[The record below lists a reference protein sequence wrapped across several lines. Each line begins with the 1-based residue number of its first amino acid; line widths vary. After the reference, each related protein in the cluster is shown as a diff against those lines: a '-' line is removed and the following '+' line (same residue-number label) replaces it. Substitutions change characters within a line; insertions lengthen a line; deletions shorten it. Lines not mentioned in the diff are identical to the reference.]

1 MAPSGLVMHC
11 PILVSVALPR
21 VNYDSHS
28 MIHIYIYD
36 LEGCHGTP
44 TIGCAINK
52 MIELETDITAKL
64 LELSRYATN
73 GNNYSKIDGD
83 LYPEN
88 DILVDP
94 TTCEAPHIDD
104 FIIANYL
111 SEQREVKL
119 EIFRSYAFFVT
130 L

>member
-1 MAPSGLVMHC
+1 
-11 PILVSVALPR
+11 
-21 VNYDSHS
+21 
-28 MIHIYIYD
+28 
-36 LEGCHGTP
+36 
-44 TIGCAINK
+44 

-64 LELSRYATN
+64 LELSRYAAN
-73 GNNYSKIDGD
+73 GNNYSQIDDD

-119 EIFRSYAFFVT
+119 KNFRSYGP
-130 L
+130 

>member
-1 MAPSGLVMHC
+1 MTNV
-11 PILVSVALPR
+11 VWF
-21 VNYDSHS
+21 
-28 MIHIYIYD
+28 IYIYD

-44 TIGCAINK
+44 TIGCAMNK

-64 LELSRYATN
+64 LELSRYAAN
-73 GNNYSKIDGD
+73 GNNYSQIDGD

-119 EIFRSYAFFVT
+119 KNFRSYGP
-130 L
+130 

>member
-1 MAPSGLVMHC
+1 MTHLVWF
-11 PILVSVALPR
+11 IV
-21 VNYDSHS
+21 
-28 MIHIYIYD
+28 YIYD

-64 LELSRYATN
+64 LELSRYAAN
-73 GNNYSKIDGD
+73 GNNYSQIDGD

-119 EIFRSYAFFVT
+119 ENFRSSAF
-130 L
+130 LSRYDS

>member
-1 MAPSGLVMHC
+1 
-11 PILVSVALPR
+11 
-21 VNYDSHS
+21 
-28 MIHIYIYD
+28 
-36 LEGCHGTP
+36 
-44 TIGCAINK
+44 

-64 LELSRYATN
+64 LELSRYAAN
-73 GNNYSKIDGD
+73 GNNYSQIDD
-83 LYPEN
+83 VLYPEN

-119 EIFRSYAFFVT
+119 KNFRSYGP
-130 L
+130 